1 MTFMNVPDAESP
13 IEYGENEHKRNIK
26 IILADDHSLIRKA
39 LIDIFNKQPNFEV
52 IAEAENGNEAIK
64 LASEKKPDIIIM
76 DISMPGLNGLEATR
90 QIKANHPEINILVLT
105 IHDEMEHILGILE
118 AGADGYL
125 MKNVSEDEIVLAVNA
140 LVLGETIL
148 SPSVSQKIYKYAF
161 QFVTRSVDL
170 DKKDKLSVREMELLK
185 LLAKGLSN
193 KDIALRLHLSLR
205 TVKSYLA
212 DLFSKIEVTS
222 RTEAV
227 ILSLRKG
234 ILTIEDLD

>member
-1 MTFMNVPDAESP
+1 MDIPDAESP
-13 IEYGENEHKRNIK
+13 FDYGDNERKKNIK

-39 LIDIFNKQPNFEV
+39 LIDIFKKQPNLEV
-52 IAEAENGNEAIK
+52 IAEAEDGNTAVK
-64 LASEKKPDIIIM
+64 LASEKSPDIIIM

-90 QIKANHPEINILVLT
+90 QIKASHPEVNILVLT

-161 QFVTRSVDL
+161 QFVTKSVDL
-170 DKKDKLSVREMELLK
+170 DKRDKLSVREMELLK

-212 DLFSKIEVTS
+212 DLFSKMGVTS

>member
-1 MTFMNVPDAESP
+1 MTSMDVPDAESP
-13 IEYGENEHKRNIK
+13 IEYGENEHKKNIK

-39 LIDIFNKQPNFEV
+39 LIDIFKKQPNFEV
-52 IAEAENGNEAIK
+52 IAEAEDGSTAVK
-64 LASEKKPDIIIM
+64 LASEKTPDIIIM

-90 QIKANHPEINILVLT
+90 QIKASHPEVNILVLT

-125 MKNVSEDEIVLAVNA
+125 IKNASEDEIVLAVNA

-148 SPSVSQKIYKYAF
+148 SPTVSQKIYKYAF
-161 QFVTRSVDL
+161 QFVTKSIDL
-170 DKKDKLSVREMELLK
+170 DKRDKLSIREIELLK

-193 KDIALRLHLSLR
+193 KDIAIRLHLSLR

-212 DLFSKIEVTS
+212 DLFSKIGVAS

>member
-1 MTFMNVPDAESP
+1 MEQPA
-13 IEYGENEHKRNIK
+13 IETPSHYDEGEDKKKIK
-26 IILADDHSLIRKA
+26 ILLADDHSLIRKA
-39 LIDIFNKQPNFEV
+39 LIDAFGKQPDLDV
-52 IAEAENGNEAIK
+52 IAEAEDGEEAVR
-64 LASEKKPDIIIM
+64 LAAEKIPDIVIM
-76 DISMPGLNGLEATR
+76 DISMPKLNGLEATR
-90 QIKANHPEINILVLT
+90 LIKKNNPEINILVLT

-125 MKNVSEDEIVLAVNA
+125 VKNASEDEIILAVRA

-161 QFVTRSVDL
+161 QFVTKPVEF
-170 DKKDKLSVREMELLK
+170 DKRDKLSVREIELLK

-193 KDIALRLHLSLR
+193 KDIALRLNLSLR
-205 TVKSYLA
+205 TIKSYLA
-212 DLFSKIEVTS
+212 DLFSKIGVTS

>member
-1 MTFMNVPDAESP
+1 MEQQAENK
-13 IEYGENEHKRNIK
+13 ILDNQTTQTNRKIR

-39 LIDIFNKQPNFEV
+39 LTEAFRKQPDLEV
-52 IAEAENGNEAIK
+52 IAEAENGEEAVN
-64 LASEKKPDIIIM
+64 LVAEKVPDVVIM
-76 DISMPGLNGLEATR
+76 DISMPKLNGLEATKI
-90 QIKANHPEINILVLT
+90 IKKNNPEINILVLT

-125 MKNVSEDEIVLAVNA
+125 IKNASEEEIILAVRA
-140 LVLGETIL
+140 LFLGETIL

-161 QFVTRSVDL
+161 QFVTKPVEF
-170 DKKDKLSVREMELLK
+170 DKKDRLSIREIELLK

-193 KDIALRLHLSLR
+193 KDIAQRLHLSLR
-205 TVKSYLA
+205 TIKSYLA
-212 DLFSKIEVTS
+212 DLFSKIGVTS

-227 ILSLRKG
+227 ILCLRKG

>member
-1 MTFMNVPDAESP
+1 MEEPTLEKLSDYEES
-13 IEYGENEHKRNIK
+13 EDKKKIK
-26 IILADDHSLIRKA
+26 IILADDHPLIRKA
-39 LIDIFNKQPNFEV
+39 LIEAFKKQPNFEV
-52 IAEAENGNEAIK
+52 IAEAEDGEEAVQ
-64 LASEKKPDIIIM
+64 LAAENLPDIVIM
-76 DISMPGLNGLEATR
+76 DISMPKLNGLEATR
-90 QIKANHPEINILVLT
+90 LIKKNNPEINILVLT

-125 MKNVSEDEIVLAVNA
+125 VKNASEEEIVLAVKA

-161 QFVTRSVDL
+161 QFVTKPVDF
-170 DKKDKLSVREMELLK
+170 DKRDKLSIREIELLK

-212 DLFSKIEVTS
+212 DLFSKIGVTS

>member
-1 MTFMNVPDAESP
+1 MQQQAKDKISDNQAGQDGKKIT
-13 IEYGENEHKRNIK
+13 

-39 LIDIFNKQPNFEV
+39 LIEAFRKQPDLEV
-52 IAEAENGNEAIK
+52 IAEAENGEEAVRF
-64 LASEKKPDIIIM
+64 AAEKQPDIVIM
-76 DISMPGLNGLEATR
+76 DISMPKLNGLEATKI
-90 QIKANHPEINILVLT
+90 IKKNNPEINILVLT

-125 MKNVSEDEIVLAVNA
+125 IKNASEEEIILAVRA
-140 LVLGETIL
+140 LFLGETIL

-161 QFVTRSVDL
+161 QFVTKPVDF
-170 DKKDKLSVREMELLK
+170 DKKDKLSIREIELLK

-193 KDIALRLHLSLR
+193 KDIAMRLHLSLR
-205 TVKSYLA
+205 TIKSYLA

-227 ILSLRKG
+227 ILCLRKG

>member
-1 MTFMNVPDAESP
+1 MNTPDAESP
-13 IEYGENEHKRNIK
+13 FDYGDSEHKKNIK
-26 IILADDHSLIRKA
+26 IVLADDHSLIRKA
-39 LIDIFNKQPNFEV
+39 LIDIFKKQPNFEV
-52 IAEAENGNEAIK
+52 IAEAEDGNTAVK
-64 LASEKKPDIIIM
+64 LASEKSPDIIIM

-90 QIKANHPEINILVLT
+90 QIKESHPEINILVLT

-125 MKNVSEDEIVLAVNA
+125 MKNISEAEIVLAVNA

-161 QFVTRSVDL
+161 QFVTKSVDL
-170 DKKDKLSVREMELLK
+170 DKRDKLSVREMELLK

-212 DLFSKIEVTS
+212 DLFSKIGVTS

>member
-1 MTFMNVPDAESP
+1 MAFMNVPDAESP
-13 IEYGENEHKRNIK
+13 IEYGENEHKKNIT

-39 LIDIFNKQPNFEV
+39 LIDIFNKQPNLEV
-52 IAEAENGNEAIK
+52 IAEADNGDTAVK

-90 QIKANHPEINILVLT
+90 QIKASHPEINILVLT

-170 DKKDKLSVREMELLK
+170 DKRDKLSVREMELLK

-227 ILSLRKG
+227 IISLRKG

>member
-1 MTFMNVPDAESP
+1 M
-13 IEYGENEHKRNIK
+13 
-26 IILADDHSLIRKA
+26 
-39 LIDIFNKQPNFEV
+39 
-52 IAEAENGNEAIK
+52 IAEAKDGEEAVR
-64 LASEKKPDIIIM
+64 LAAEKVPDIVIM
-76 DISMPGLNGLEATR
+76 DISMPRLNGLEATR
-90 QIKANHPEINILVLT
+90 LIKESHPEINILVLT

-125 MKNVSEDEIVLAVNA
+125 VKNASEDEIILAVNA
-140 LVLGETIL
+140 LVLGETVL
-148 SPSVSQKIYKYAF
+148 SPSISKKIYKYAF
-161 QFVTRSVDL
+161 QFVTKPVDF
-170 DKKDKLSVREMELLK
+170 DIRDKLSVREIELLK

-193 KDIALRLHLSLR
+193 RDIALRLHLSLR